1 MTTTA
6 NQPRQIKYGYRV
18 QSIQGLRIQRS
29 SASTLIRAIYVEW
42 QLSCYGGEGPCID
55 RHIDSFLSSSVS
67 EVSKCHSARDE
78 AVVCR
83 HLAPQVCSSQLV
95 WADCGWLYSTHN
107 ALLHH

>member
-95 WADCGWLYSTHN
+95 
-107 ALLHH
+107 